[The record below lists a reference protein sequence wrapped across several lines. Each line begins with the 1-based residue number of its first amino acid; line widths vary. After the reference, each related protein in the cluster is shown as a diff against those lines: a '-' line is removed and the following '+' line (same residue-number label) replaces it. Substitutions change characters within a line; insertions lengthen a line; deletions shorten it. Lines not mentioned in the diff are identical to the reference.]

1 MSIDA
6 KPKPQEAAAAF
17 KTLVDAMKAQQPS
30 PAAESPEEWEFTVKR
45 DSSNLIH
52 TIIAK
57 AK

>member
-1 MSIDA
+1 MSINT
-6 KPKPQEAAAAF
+6 KSQEAAAF
-17 KTLVDAMKAQQPS
+17 KTRVDAMKAQQPS

-45 DSSNLIH
+45 DSNNLIH